1 MLDKRK
7 KGLSWFCSPPPC
19 LAFWSKRKLSYT
31 WSVHIEKKPT
41 LLRIFHPYFC
51 CPISLL
57 AKSQEFQ
64 EMEKAL
70 VQRQRLL

>member
-7 KGLSWFCSPPPC
+7 KKDCLGSTPPPC
-19 LAFWSKRKLSYT
+19 LAFWSKRKLLYM

-57 AKSQEFQ
+57 AKSQE
-64 EMEKAL
+64 MEKAL